1 MIRVKKMPRENK
13 KDNAYHL
20 IKQGIIS
27 GEFSSGEIY
36 SLNEISEQTNISN
49 TPTREALL
57 VLENEGLI
65 EPIPRTGYM
74 VTPLTITDVLEMFH
88 LRGLLEIEAIRLAV
102 DNLNTEIIQS
112 LELNNKAERELFKES
127 SKNSTDPNYLDAF
140 RLNTEFHLII
150 ANASG
155 NLRLGKLIEKL
166 LREFERIHARDPI
179 LCNPKQHVNI
189 IKALINRDKT
199 ASQKAM
205 KEHLEETKSRLLQ
218 L

>member
-1 MIRVKKMPRENK
+1 MPRENK
-13 KDNAYHL
+13 KDNAYRL

-36 SLNEISEQTNISN
+36 SLNEFSEQINISN

-127 SKNSTDPNYLDAF
+127 SKNSTDPNYLDALE
-140 RLNTEFHLII
+140 LNTEFHLII

-166 LREFERIHARDPI
+166 LRELERIHARDPF
-179 LCNPKQHVNI
+179 LCNPKQHVKI

-205 KEHLEETKSRLLQ
+205 KEHIEETKSRLLR